1 MAPSSTSSSSS
12 ERLFLRRAAL
22 VLAALAA
29 LYLLWQL
36 SGPLLLAFGAVIV
49 AVLLRTIADPI
60 TRRTPLPDGV
70 AVLVAALTVAALL
83 AAAIWLFG
91 SVIADQT
98 QELVANLP
106 TSAAELQSMVASWPF
121 GDQIAGLDGS
131 GLIGGAGGLVGR
143 VGGYAVGT
151 LGVITSFV
159 LLIVAGVFLAAN
171 PRTYRDGLIVL
182 FPPDRRPV
190 LREAADTTG
199 RALKAWLTGQLVDMV
214 VVGVLTGVGVA
225 LVGLPSPL
233 ALGLIA
239 GLLAFVPIVGAIA
252 GAVPGLLLAAQGGW
266 ELMGWTLLVYVVV
279 QQVEGN
285 LIYPFIQKRA
295 VELPPVLT
303 MFGILAFG
311 ALFGFAGVLVAA
323 PLLVVLFV
331 NVRLLYLRKTLG
343 EDITVPGEVAKP
355 TDRRV
360 KPASSSRPR
369 RPRRSAEE

>member
-1 MAPSSTSSSSS
+1 MAASSSSS
-12 ERLFLRRAAL
+12 DDRLFLRRTAL
-22 VLAALAA
+22 VLAAVAGLW
-29 LYLLWQL
+29 LLWQL

-60 TRRTPLPDGV
+60 AERTPSPDGA
-70 AVLVAALTVAALL
+70 AVVIAALTVVALL
-83 AAAIWLFG
+83 SAAVWLFG
-91 SVIADQT
+91 SVIASQPR
-98 QELVANLP
+98 ELVAILP
-106 TSAAELQSMVASWPF
+106 SSAAELQSMVASWPF
-121 GDQIAGLDGS
+121 GEQIARLDGS
-131 GLIGGAGGLVGR
+131 GLVGGAGGIVGR
-143 VGGYAVGT
+143 VGGYALTT
-151 LGVITSFV
+151 LGVLTSFV
-159 LLIVAGVFLAAN
+159 LLVVAGVFLAAS

-182 FPPDRRPV
+182 FPPERRAG

-225 LVGLPSPL
+225 LIGLPSPL

-279 QQVEGN
+279 QQIEGN

-331 NVRLLYLRKTLG
+331 NVRLLYLRRTLG
-343 EDITVPGEVAKP
+343 EDITVPGEHP
-355 TDRRV
+355 GRPV
-360 KPASSSRPR
+360 KAGSSSRPSP
-369 RPRRSAEE
+369 PRRSSEE

>member
-1 MAPSSTSSSSS
+1 MAASSASSSSD
-12 ERLFLRRAAL
+12 RLFLRRAAL
-22 VLAALAA
+22 VLAALVA

-36 SGPLLLAFGAVIV
+36 SGALLLAFGAVIV

-60 TRRTPLPDGV
+60 SERTPVPDGA
-70 AVLVAALTVAALL
+70 AVVIAALTVVALL
-83 AAAIWLFG
+83 AAAVWLFG
-91 SVIADQT
+91 SVIANQT
-98 QELVANLP
+98 RELVANLP

-121 GDQIAGLDGS
+121 GEQIARLDGS
-131 GLIGGAGGLVGR
+131 GLMGGAGGIVGQ
-143 VGGYAVGT
+143 VGGYALTT
-151 LGVITSFV
+151 LGVATSLV
-159 LLIVAGVFLAAN
+159 LLIVAGVFLAAS
-171 PRTYRDGLIVL
+171 PRTYRDGVIVL
-182 FPPDRRPV
+182 FPADRRAG

-214 VVGVLTGVGVA
+214 VVGVLTGIGVA

-239 GLLAFVPIVGAIA
+239 GLLAFVPIIGAIA
-252 GAVPGLLLAAQGGW
+252 GAIPGLLLAAQGGW
-266 ELMGWTLLVYVVV
+266 ELMAWTLLVYVVV

-311 ALFGFAGVLVAA
+311 TLFGFAGILVAA

-331 NVRLLYLRKTLG
+331 NVRLLYLRRTLG
-343 EDITVPGEVAKP
+343 EDISVPGEARKP
-355 TDRRV
+355 PGRSVRAG
-360 KPASSSRPR
+360 PSSRPR

>member
-1 MAPSSTSSSSS
+1 M
-12 ERLFLRRAAL
+12 
-22 VLAALAA
+22 
-29 LYLLWQL
+29 
-36 SGPLLLAFGAVIV
+36 IV

-60 TRRTPLPDGV
+60 AERTPVPDGA
-70 AVLVAALTVAALL
+70 AVVIAALTVVALL
-83 AAAIWLFG
+83 SAAVWLFG
-91 SVIADQT
+91 SVIASQT
-98 QELVANLP
+98 RELVSSLP
-106 TSAAELQSMVASWPF
+106 SSAAELQSMVASWPF
-121 GDQIAGLDGS
+121 GEQITRLDGS
-131 GLIGGAGGLVGR
+131 GLVGGAGGIVGR
-143 VGGYAVGT
+143 VGGYALTT
-151 LGVITSFV
+151 LGVITSLV
-159 LLIVAGVFLAAN
+159 LLVVAGVFLAAS
-171 PRTYRDGLIVL
+171 PRTYRDGVVVL
-182 FPPDRRPV
+182 FPPARRTTV
-190 LREAADTTG
+190 REAADTTG

-225 LVGLPSPL
+225 LIGLPSPL

-252 GAVPGLLLAAQGGW
+252 GAIPGLLLAAQGGW
-266 ELMGWTLLVYVVV
+266 ELMGWTLLVYVIV

-343 EDITVPGEVAKP
+343 EDISVPGEVATPPAKAV
-355 TDRRV
+355 RA
-360 KPASSSRPR
+360 ASSSRPR
-369 RPRRSAEE
+369 RPRRSPEE

>member
-1 MAPSSTSSSSS
+1 MAASSASRSDD
-12 ERLFLRRAAL
+12 RAFARRAAL
-22 VLAALAA
+22 VVATLVALF
-29 LYLLWQL
+29 LLWQL
-36 SGPLLLAFGAVIV
+36 SGALLLAFGAVIV
-49 AVLLRTIADPI
+49 AVLLRTVADPI
-60 TRRTPLPDGV
+60 ASRTPLPDAA
-70 AVLVAALTVAALL
+70 AVGLAALAVVGLL
-83 AAAIWLFG
+83 AAAGWLFG
-91 SVIADQT
+91 SVIVNQT
-98 QELVANLP
+98 RELVANLP
-106 TSAAELQSMVASWPF
+106 SSAAELQSMVASWPF
-121 GDQIAGLDGS
+121 GEQIAQLDGS
-131 GLIGGAGGLVGR
+131 GLMGGAGGLVGR
-143 VGGYAVGT
+143 VGGYALTT
-151 LGVITSFV
+151 LGVLTSFV
-159 LLIVAGVFLAAN
+159 LLVVAGVFLAAS

-182 FPPDRRPV
+182 FPPERRAD

-225 LVGLPSPL
+225 LIGLPSPL

-252 GAVPGLLLAAQGGW
+252 GAIPGLLLAAQGGW
-266 ELMGWTLLVYVVV
+266 ELMAWTLLVYVIV

-331 NVRLLYLRKTLG
+331 NVRLLYLRKALG
-343 EDITVPGEVAKP
+343 EDVSVPGETGGP
-355 TDRRV
+355 PRRPV
-360 KPASSSRPR
+360 EAAPSSRPT

>member
-1 MAPSSTSSSSS
+1 MAAASDASDND
-12 ERLFLRRAAL
+12 RHFLRRTAL
-22 VLAALAA
+22 VLASLVALW
-29 LYLLWQL
+29 LLWQL
-36 SGPLLLAFGAVIV
+36 SGPLLLAFGAVIL

-60 TRRTPLPDGV
+60 AERTPVPDGG
-70 AVLVAALTVAALL
+70 AVVIAALTVVALL

-91 SVIADQT
+91 SVIANQT
-98 QELVANLP
+98 RELVQRLP
-106 TSAAELQSMVASWPF
+106 SSAAELQSMVASWPF
-121 GDQIAGLDGS
+121 GEQIAQLDS
-131 GLIGGAGGLVGR
+131 SSLMGGAGGIVGR
-143 VGGYAVGT
+143 VGGYALTT
-151 LGVITSFV
+151 LGVATSLV
-159 LLIVAGVFLAAN
+159 LLIVAGVFLAAS

-182 FPPDRRPV
+182 FPPDRRAG

-199 RALKAWLTGQLVDMV
+199 RALKAWLTGQLVDMI

-225 LVGLPSPL
+225 LIGLPSPL

-239 GLLAFVPIVGAIA
+239 GLLAFVPIIGAIA
-252 GAVPGLLLAAQGGW
+252 GAIPGLLLAAQGGW
-266 ELMGWTLLVYVVV
+266 ELMAWTLLVYVIV

-331 NVRLLYLRKTLG
+331 NVRLLYLRRTLG
-343 EDITVPGEVAKP
+343 EDISVPGEAGKP
-355 TDRRV
+355 PGRKVRA
-360 KPASSSRPR
+360 ASSSRPR
-369 RPRRSAEE
+369 RPRRSPEE

>member
-1 MAPSSTSSSSS
+1 MTASSAS
-12 ERLFLRRAAL
+12 RDDHLFLRRTGL

-29 LYLLWQL
+29 LWLSWQL

-60 TRRTPLPDGV
+60 VRRTPLPDSAAV
-70 AVLVAALTVAALL
+70 AIAALTVVGLL
-83 AAAIWLFG
+83 AAAVWLFG
-91 SVIADQT
+91 SVIASQT
-98 QELVANLP
+98 RELVASLP
-106 TSAAELQSMVASWPF
+106 TSAVELQSMIASWPF
-121 GDQIAGLDGS
+121 GEQIAQLDGA
-131 GLIGGAGGLVGR
+131 GLMGGAGGLVGR
-143 VGGYAVGT
+143 VGGYALTT
-151 LGVITSFV
+151 LGVLTSLV
-159 LLIVAGVFLAAN
+159 LVVVAGVFLAAS
-171 PRTYRDGLIVL
+171 PRAYRDGVVVL
-182 FPPDRRPV
+182 FPPARRAAV
-190 LREAADTTG
+190 REAADATG

-225 LVGLPSPL
+225 LIGLPSPL

-252 GAVPGLLLAAQGGW
+252 GAIPGLLLAVQGGW
-266 ELMGWTLLVYVVV
+266 ELMAWTLLVYVIV

-331 NVRLLYLRKTLG
+331 NVRLLYLRKVLG
-343 EDITVPGEVAKP
+343 EDVSVPGEAGRPPGQAVRA
-355 TDRRV
+355 
-360 KPASSSRPR
+360 ASSSRPR
-369 RPRRSAEE
+369 QPRRSAEE